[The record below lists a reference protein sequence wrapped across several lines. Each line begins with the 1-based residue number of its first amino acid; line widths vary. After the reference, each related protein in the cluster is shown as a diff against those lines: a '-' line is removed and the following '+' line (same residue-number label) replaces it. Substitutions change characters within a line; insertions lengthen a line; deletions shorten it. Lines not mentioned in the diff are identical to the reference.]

1 LHDVWSMFTASTC
14 IQCTIQASTDSPLS
28 CPSRRFEASSC
39 RLWCWW
45 HPAQVAF
52 GPTVPYRQGM
62 AGREFCV
69 WLNQKKNDGYLLG
82 TLWKRIIWS
91 NSDNWWSMV
100 DFEFPYLQPEDPE
113 GSDGVC
119 CFDSIFWT
127 SFHGYPCI
135 TQGLNAVLS
144 HSWINSVAII
154 CYNQVEMD
162 RQIKMSRTNYD
173 IKPISQST
181 TGFF

>member
-1 LHDVWSMFTASTC
+1 MHPVHHPNLHRLPPELPQPQVRGVKLPAVMLVAS
-14 IQCTIQASTDSPLS
+14 S
-28 CPSRRFEASSC
+28 PSRVRPNGAI
-39 RLWCWW
+39 
-45 HPAQVAF
+45 PAGHGRAWVLCVAE
-52 GPTVPYRQGM
+52 P
-62 AGREFCV
+62 
-69 WLNQKKNDGYLLG
+69 KKNLDGYLLG

-100 DFEFPYLQPEDPE
+100 DFEFPYLQLEDPE

-154 CYNQVEMD
+154 MSKWIV
-162 RQIKMSRTNYD
+162 RSKWAGQIT
-173 IKPISQST
+173 I
-181 TGFF
+181 